1 MSEEIQDSAD
11 AVTTEEPVQGAS
23 DAVAVEEQPVAPEE
37 SGSAIEQTDWSE
49 ALSGGNDEQAYTSE
63 QVDTSE
69 QPYTEPGQPVD
80 PNFYEQV
87 NNYGFRTSDDSEA
100 QNTLLQS
107 YHAAQQQNYAMQQQ
121 QAQQQQYVQQMQQ
134 LAEAGQQYQE
144 LSQQP
149 EFQDWAEATYGQ
161 DEAQQEDTWW
171 TPPDLTEDEI
181 KKWREPRQDQRT
193 GQWYWDWKANAP
205 ADIRRKAEEY
215 IDYHKQWAQDL
226 AQRPHEVLPEI
237 IEREFDKLFVDRYG
251 RLLDEYD
258 DRRSSQQREETIES
272 INSRNSDWLYGQ
284 DANGNVAYDQQGQP
298 VMTPHGQEVI
308 GYVNQLRE
316 SGMTDP
322 EQMWDVATR
331 MMAGKIAT
339 QQLQQ
344 QQNQPAPV
352 QDRNRQ
358 HLQRGAGHIAN
369 REGSVA
375 VGGHPSP
382 NSQNQNLSA
391 GEKLRQQAL
400 SDGLF

>member
-1 MSEEIQDSAD
+1 MSEEIQESAD
-11 AVTTEEPVQGAS
+11 PVATGDSLQESS
-23 DAVAVEEQPVAPEE
+23 DAVAVEDQPVSPDE

-49 ALSGGNDEQAYTSE
+49 ALSEDTGE
-63 QVDTSE
+63 QVYTGE
-69 QPYTEPGQPVD
+69 QPYTEPQQPVN
-80 PNFYEQV
+80 PSFYEQV
-87 NNYGFRTSDDSEA
+87 NSYGFRTNDDSEA

-121 QAQQQQYVQQMQQ
+121 QMQQQQYMQQMQQ

-149 EFQDWAEATYGQ
+149 EFQEWAQTTYGQ

-171 TPPDLTEDEI
+171 SPPELTEDDI
-181 KKWREPRQDQRT
+181 KKWREPRQDVRT
-193 GQWYWDWKANAP
+193 GQWYWDWKPNAP
-205 ADIRRKAEEY
+205 ADIRERAEEY

-258 DRRSSQQREETIES
+258 DRRSYQQREETIEN
-272 INSRNSDWLYGQ
+272 INSRNADWLYER
-284 DANGNVAYDQQGQP
+284 DASGNTAYDYQGNP
-298 VMTPHGQEVI
+298 VMTPHGQEVV

-322 EQMWDVATR
+322 EKMWDVATR

-344 QQNQPAPV
+344 QQYAPV
-352 QDRNRQ
+352 QDRNMQ

-375 VGGHPSP
+375 AGGYPSP